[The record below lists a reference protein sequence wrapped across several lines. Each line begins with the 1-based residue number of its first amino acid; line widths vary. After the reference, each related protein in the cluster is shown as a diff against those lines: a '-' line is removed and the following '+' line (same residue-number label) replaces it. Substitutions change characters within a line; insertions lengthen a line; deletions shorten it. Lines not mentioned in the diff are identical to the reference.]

1 MMVAITLSAR
11 AIQGNNT
18 MNFGRVEWD
27 KETEDKGTN
36 IEYLNTYNV
45 QLWRI
50 HLTVKWLPGKCR

>member
-1 MMVAITLSAR
+1 MVAITLSAR

-18 MNFGRVEWD
+18 MHFGRVEWD

-45 QLWRI
+45 QVMYNFGGY
-50 HLTVKWLPGKCR
+50 TNGKMVTR

>member
-1 MMVAITLSAR
+1 MVAITLSAR

-45 QLWRI
+45 QI
-50 HLTVKWLPGKCR
+50 H